1 MPKENLDNAGVVA
14 PPPLIFGVP
23 LAAALYEETS
33 HHLPVPMMSQPF
45 AMIAGV
51 ALILLGL
58 ILVLGAFVQFGR
70 ARTTIMPY
78 RPTTAI
84 VDRWPYSFTRNPMYV
99 AMTVIYIGIA
109 IFFNSL
115 WPFLLLPLVL
125 LVMQRGVI
133 EREERYLDGKFGSDY
148 ADYKSRVRRW
158 L

>member
-1 MPKENLDNAGVVA
+1 VTKENPDSAGAVA

-23 LAAALYEETS
+23 LAAALYEDTS
-33 HHLPVPMMSQPF
+33 HPLPVMSPRF
-45 AMIAGV
+45 AMITGV
-51 ALILLGL
+51 VIILAGL
-58 ILVLGAFVQFGR
+58 IVLFAAFVQLRR

-84 VDRWPYSFTRNPMYV
+84 VDSWPFSFTRNPIYV
-99 AMTVIYIGIA
+99 ALALIYIGIA
-109 IFFNSL
+109 VFFNTL
-115 WPFLLLPLVL
+115 WPFLLLPLVI

-133 EREERYLDGKFGSDY
+133 EREERYLEGHFGSDY